1 MDKAVVAVERL
12 TVMAAVLAVAVL
24 MEQMD
29 NLTPE
34 AMAALMAVVV
44 VLVIP

>member
-1 MDKAVVAVERL
+1 LDKAVVVVERL

-24 MEQMD
+24 MEHLD

-34 AMAALMAVVV
+34 AMAALMVAAVVV
-44 VLVIP
+44 VIP